1 MQRVRNPGGII
12 PINMHLELNYSE
24 LSQLTSAIDGSL
36 HDFYEAIDEEVAT
49 PTDENLL
56 DWLHDQVNTMRDL
69 QELLHTL
76 CKEALREEE
85 LTRV

>member
-1 MQRVRNPGGII
+1 
-12 PINMHLELNYSE
+12 MHLELNYSE
-24 LSQLTSAIDGSL
+24 LSQLNSAIDGRL

-56 DWLHDQVNTMRDL
+56 DWMHDQVNTMRDL

-76 CKEALREEE
+76 CEKALEEEE